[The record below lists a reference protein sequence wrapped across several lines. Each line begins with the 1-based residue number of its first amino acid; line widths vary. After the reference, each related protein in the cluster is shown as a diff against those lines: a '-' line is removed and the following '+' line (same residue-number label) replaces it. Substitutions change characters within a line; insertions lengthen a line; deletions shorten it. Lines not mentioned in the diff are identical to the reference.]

1 MRAMKTLFK
10 GLLKPS
16 KLLTDKLPAEMTK
29 TKIYQWTK
37 GDRLGDT
44 VEVAETQNDSKWLYF
59 EDGTRINPSLID
71 DYLLEIDD
79 PSQALNVSISRP
91 IVTSPAVV
99 ASQPPRP
106 STPEPAKTVMGLMIE
121 KMSKKN
127 VVQVPININI
137 NVPTPSIYAML
148 SEGMETGDLDEEI
161 MQVALSQLQI
171 NKLQDYVKEHISNFL
186 NAYYD
191 K

>member
-1 MRAMKTLFK
+1 MRAMKTLLK

-29 TKIYQWTK
+29 TKTYQWTK

-44 VEVAETQNDSKWLYF
+44 VEVAEIQSDSKWLYF

-91 IVTSPAVV
+91 IVTSPAVA
-99 ASQPPRP
+99 ASQPSQP
-106 STPEPAKTVMGLMIE
+106 STPEPTKTVMGLMIE

-127 VVQVPININI
+127 VVQVPISINI
-137 NVPTPSIYAML
+137 NVPTPSIYEML

-186 NAYYD
+186 NTYYD

>member
-1 MRAMKTLFK
+1 MRAMKTLLK

-29 TKIYQWTK
+29 TKTYQWTK

-44 VEVAETQNDSKWLYF
+44 VEVAEIQNDSKWLYF

-91 IVTSPAVV
+91 IVTSPAVA
-99 ASQPPRP
+99 ASQPPQP
-106 STPEPAKTVMGLMIE
+106 STPEPTKTVMGLMIE

-127 VVQVPININI
+127 VVQVPISINI
-137 NVPTPSIYAML
+137 NVPTPSIYEML

-186 NAYYD
+186 NTYYD

>member
-1 MRAMKTLFK
+1 MRAMKTLLK

-29 TKIYQWTK
+29 TKTYQWTK

-44 VEVAETQNDSKWLYF
+44 VEVAEIQNDSKWLYF

-91 IVTSPAVV
+91 VATSPVV
-99 ASQPPRP
+99 ASQPLQP
-106 STPEPAKTVMGLMIE
+106 STPEPTKTVTGLMIE

-127 VVQVPININI
+127 VVQVPISINI

-186 NAYYD
+186 NTYYD